1 MEIGSTARVSMLPA
15 SLGDTPR
22 AASVAQTDAARA
34 DAIRT
39 ELPPHVTV
47 RQPAPAAETE
57 GRPASGGPASFL
69 DGSISV
75 DLETRKVVFQEV
87 DSRTGD
93 VVMQIPDLRYL
104 RAYAAQLKA
113 SEAAPQDGAIERLA

>member
-1 MEIGSTARVSMLPA
+1 MEIGSTARVSVLPA
-15 SLGDTPR
+15 PFGDAQR
-22 AASVAQTDAARA
+22 AASAVQPDTLRA
-34 DAIRT
+34 DAVRT
-39 ELPPHVTV
+39 ELPPQVTV

-57 GRPASGGPASFL
+57 GRSAAAGPASFL

-113 SEAAPQDGAIERLA
+113 SEAAQDGAIERLA